1 MNATTPPAIPAGYRQ
16 DAQGRLVPEAN
27 IKEID
32 LLRDRTVAELF
43 AKAEA
48 LNSALAAFRAEAHAT
63 LGAFAELSAEKYGAK
78 VGGKKGN
85 LTLVSFDGR
94 FKIVRSVSER
104 LVFDERIQAAKSLVD
119 ECLKEWATGARPE
132 IHTLI
137 NDAFKVDQAGEID
150 TNRVLGLRNLDI
162 KDERWLR
169 AMEAISDSLKVAS
182 SRNYLRFY
190 KRVGDAGKEVGL
202 PLDLA
207 NA

>member
-1 MNATTPPAIPAGYRQ
+1 MTTTATIPEGYRA
-16 DAQGRLVPEAN
+16 DAQGRLVPVTH
-27 IKEID
+27 IKQVD
-32 LLRDRTVAELF
+32 LLRDTTVAELIAE
-43 AKAEA
+43 AKA
-48 LNSALAAFRAEAHAT
+48 LNAALAAFRVKAHAT
-63 LGAFAELSAEKYGAK
+63 IGAFSELSAEKYGAK

-94 FKIVRSVSER
+94 YKIVRSISHQ
-104 LVFDERIQAAKSLVD
+104 LVFDERIQAAKTLVD
-119 ECLKEWATGARPE
+119 ECLKEWAEGARPE

-137 NDAFKVDQAGEID
+137 NDAFKVDQAGKID
-150 TNRVLGLRNLDI
+150 TQNVLRLRTLDI

-182 SRNYLRFY
+182 SRSYLRFY
-190 KRVGDAGKEVGL
+190 ERVGETCTEVAI